1 MQTCPDSILVSTRY
15 LAALLDY
22 DRARATSIVREVL
35 RRVGSLEHVYVD
47 VLQPALYELGDRWE
61 RGEITIAQEHYC
73 TAATQVLM
81 SVLNSE
87 LVTRK
92 PSGRRV
98 LAASIGGNTHSVG
111 IRMVADMFEL
121 HGWTTMFVG
130 ADTPAQSI
138 LETLSRESFDV
149 LALSATLDSHVAEL
163 EHVVHAVRAAHLEIR
178 ILVGGRAFIID
189 PELWRRIGADG
200 HATSAERAVAIA
212 ESLVADRTRP
222 RLRALSL
229 VETIKPPRVPDP
241 DARSLDALAEIN
253 TELYDMARALTAKNT
268 ELAVLN
274 TQHNR
279 VMGVLA
285 HDLRNPLS
293 VIAAY
298 SNFLREDLAGTLGAE
313 QVEYLTS
320 IDESSEFMRRLVDDS
335 LDMSRLVADKLT
347 IRREPIELVAFTRRV
362 SAHNQHLAQRKSITL
377 RVSSEQPTIE
387 VAVDPS
393 KIHQVINNLVGNAI
407 QYSRPNS
414 VIDIALDSDA
424 TTVTLVVH
432 DQGLGIAADEV
443 GTVFLPFT
451 TTRTR
456 GTAGEKSTGLGL
468 AIVQSIVEAHQGR
481 VRVESTLGEG
491 STFSV
496 TLPRS

>member
-1 MQTCPDSILVSTRY
+1 
-15 LAALLDY
+15 
-22 DRARATSIVREVL
+22 
-35 RRVGSLEHVYVD
+35 
-47 VLQPALYELGDRWE
+47 
-61 RGEITIAQEHYC
+61 
-73 TAATQVLM
+73 
-81 SVLNSE
+81 
-87 LVTRK
+87 
-92 PSGRRV
+92 
-98 LAASIGGNTHSVG
+98 
-111 IRMVADMFEL
+111 
-121 HGWTTMFVG
+121 
-130 ADTPAQSI
+130 
-138 LETLSRESFDV
+138 
-149 LALSATLDSHVAEL
+149 
-163 EHVVHAVRAAHLEIR
+163 
-178 ILVGGRAFIID
+178 
-189 PELWRRIGADG
+189 
-200 HATSAERAVAIA
+200 
-212 ESLVADRTRP
+212 
-222 RLRALSL
+222 
-229 VETIKPPRVPDP
+229 
-241 DARSLDALAEIN
+241 
-253 TELYDMARALTAKNT
+253 
-268 ELAVLN
+268 
-274 TQHNR
+274 
-279 VMGVLA
+279 
-285 HDLRNPLS
+285 
-293 VIAAY
+293 
-298 SNFLREDLAGTLGAE
+298 
-313 QVEYLTS
+313 VEYLTS